1 MNIIGRTT
9 KDAVVNTLSD
19 GRKVVNF
26 SVAVN
31 DRYRLRGGDPVKTTT
46 YYDCAYWLSDKLAEH
61 LKRGTLV
68 EVSGRV
74 YVSAYLDKEGQP
86 KASLKCHASSVRIH
100 GWPKDAPATA
110 TPVNAGAPVADDDLP
125 F

>member
-9 KDAVVNTLSD
+9 KDVVVNTLSD

-26 SVAVN
+26 SIAVN
-31 DRYRLRGGDPVKTTT
+31 DRFRQRGEVIKTTT
-46 YYDCAYWLSDKLAEH
+46 YYDCAYWLSERLAEH
-61 LKRGTLV
+61 LKKGTLV
-68 EVSGRV
+68 EVTCRV
-74 YVSAYLDKEGQP
+74 HASAYLDKEGQP

-110 TPVNAGAPVADDDLP
+110 APVNAGKPVADDDLP